1 MYYEI
6 YIDQFYIQNVVILL
20 FLLKSCGKISR
31 RCLTWKR
38 IWLVSLAEAA
48 VSCLV
53 LFLRLSGGPLL
64 LTGIGML
71 LAAAKW
77 GLNCKSRR
85 EILAGM
91 AGLLAI
97 SAFYSGLFQLIF
109 SVWEPP
115 VFLAA
120 AVIYTMAEILIDK
133 QRERMVL
140 EECRAEITLE
150 DQGDRWR
157 LTGLIDT
164 GNHLKEPLTGRPVSI
179 LDPETAGKLP
189 RCRRIWQEQ
198 NGYLYIPFRS
208 IGREKGWMMGIVI
221 DAMDVEYRGEKIR
234 VTHPVL
240 AVSREPLSLADQYQ
254 MIVNPLHTLHD

>member
-6 YIDQFYIQNVVILL
+6 YIDQFYIQNLVIFL
-20 FLLKSCGKISR
+20 FLLKSCEKISR

-38 IWLVSLAEAA
+38 IWLVALAEAA
-48 VSCLV
+48 ASCLV
-53 LFLRLSGGPLL
+53 LFLRLSKGQLL
-64 LTGIGML
+64 LAGFGML
-71 LAAAKW
+71 FAAARW
-77 GLNCKSRR
+77 GLKYKSRR
-85 EILAGM
+85 EIFRGM
-91 AGLLAI
+91 AGLLVI
-97 SAFYSGLFQLIF
+97 SALYSGLFQIIF
-109 SVWEPP
+109 SIWEPP

-120 AVIYTMAEILIDK
+120 VVIYTMAEILIDK
-133 QRERMVL
+133 QRERIVL

-150 DQGDRWR
+150 DQGDRWK

-189 RCRRIWQEQ
+189 RCCRTWQEQ
-198 NGYLYIPFRS
+198 NGYLYIPFHS

-234 VTHPVL
+234 ITHPVL
-240 AVSREPLSLADQYQ
+240 AVSREPLSLAGQYQ